1 MGYFRN
7 GSRPHHALARG
18 RKNDCR
24 ELSNVMQR
32 TQSNQIRHINHTPS
46 LIGSLKAQLGRYYK
60 ILVPFVKVKL
70 GLSLEGKSTPFV
82 IKSSKKEPKKFFRA
96 QVYDF
101 AKLVNRV
108 RSESDLA
115 LQKDELRE
123 LLETLQL
130 LLINIAMTRE
140 KWLIGKIENH
150 PFDIFIAPER
160 LVEIKNKN
168 VNIYRG
174 LHIQT
179 KRLYEHPPKRM
190 TLEEWVK
197 FIQTTIEEKI
207 AKVDFG
213 FNGHIHFYNMVPLS
227 ESVDLNR
234 LRKLFKKM
242 YVPYNKYVDSIS
254 VSVELV
260 NQKKETTVATWYI
273 YPLVS
278 SIVGVLDLDLA
289 KAKQIYMEEQIF
301 QMMRRAILEKE
312 KSVTLGSQ

>member
-1 MGYFRN
+1 M
-7 GSRPHHALARG
+7 AR
-18 RKNDCR
+18 RREDNCR
-24 ELSNVMQR
+24 ELPNAMQG
-32 TQSNQIRHINHTPS
+32 TQPNQVRSISDTPNLVDLVKS
-46 LIGSLKAQLGRYYK
+46 RLGRYYK
-60 ILVPFVKVKL
+60 ILVPFLKVKL

-108 RSESDLA
+108 RSESDAA

-123 LLETLQL
+123 LLETLPL
-130 LLINIAMTRE
+130 LLMNIAITRE

-160 LVEIKNKN
+160 FVEIKNKN

-179 KRLYEHPPKRM
+179 KRLYQHLSSRK

-197 FIQTTIEEKI
+197 FIQATIEEKI

-213 FNGHIHFYNMVPLS
+213 FNGHIHFYNMVPLT

-234 LRKLFKKM
+234 LKKLFKKM

-254 VSVELV
+254 VSVEIV
-260 NQKKETTVATWYI
+260 NQKKETTVVTWYI

-278 SIVGVLDLDLA
+278 NVLGVLDLDLA
-289 KAKQIYMEEQIF
+289 RAKKIYMEEQIF

-312 KSVTLGSQ
+312 RLNQN